1 MELLTANVPH
11 APRAEVVDALHV
23 VFDRVVDAQSKGM
36 QPPALQPAID
46 LARRYQARDDVV
58 KLAEALEQVA
68 HGAIASLA
76 RLRTACPDLMGG
88 PR

>member
-1 MELLTANVPH
+1 MELLTARAPN
-11 APRAEVVDALHV
+11 APRDETVDSLHAI
-23 VFDRVVDAQSKGM
+23 FDRVIDAQSKGM
-36 QPPALQPAID
+36 EPPALQPSID